1 MATHKQEIYSIF
13 APRPLHDGQQDLF
26 TNLDDV
32 RGHSNIVKLMAEK
45 IRLADGPTHQ
55 ILTGHNGSG
64 KSTELWQLSQALQE
78 TRDGSARFFVVR
90 VQADDE
96 LDRNDIDFPDVLI
109 AIMRQVAQQLQEREQ
124 ITLKPGYF
132 RDRFEKLQLLAL
144 AEVSF
149 DKLEFP
155 AYLAKFS
162 ATIKNSPDARQEIR
176 KALEPDTNNL
186 LVAANDIIG
195 KAILE
200 LGKKGY
206 KNLVV
211 IVDDLDK
218 MITRPLESAGCSTTE
233 HLFVNRSAQLKAFQC
248 HMVYT
253 LPISLA
259 YSTQES
265 KLRQIYGGSLPVVPM
280 TKIATPP
287 PASKTY
293 APGIK
298 KFRELIKK
306 RLDKVGVD
314 EGFLFQTDRV
324 RDELIKLSGGQPT
337 ELMTLIRSAIVTEE
351 ELPIK
356 PPSVK
361 RCRTEAMRSYRRLL
375 RADHWPLI
383 EEARRTGQ
391 VVRTIE
397 NETAFRELLDCRA
410 LLLYVNDE
418 EWYGVNPAIDDLQ
431 APLPRPSGEGT

>member
-1 MATHKQEIYSIF
+1 MATRTQEVYSIF
-13 APRPLHDGQQDLF
+13 DPRPLHDDQQDLF

-32 RGHSNIVKLMAEK
+32 RGHSNIVKVMGQK
-45 IRLADGPTHQ
+45 IRLADQPTCQ
-55 ILTGHNGSG
+55 ILTGHRGSG
-64 KSTELWQLSQALQE
+64 KSTELWQLSQALQV
-78 TRDGSARFFVVR
+78 TRDDSTRFFVVR

-109 AIMRQVAQQLQEREQ
+109 AIMRQVSEQLVDREQ
-124 ITLKPGYF
+124 IKLKPGYF
-132 RDRFEKLQLLAL
+132 RDRFEKLKLLAL

-162 ATIKNSPDARQEIR
+162 ATIKNSPDARQEVR

-195 KAILE
+195 QAKLE
-200 LGKKGY
+200 LIKKGY
-206 KNLVV
+206 KSLVV

-233 HLFVNRSAQLKAFQC
+233 HLFVNRSAQLTAFHC
-248 HMVYT
+248 HMIYT
-253 LPISLA
+253 LPIALA

-265 KLRQIYGGSLPVVPM
+265 TLRQLYGGALPVVPM
-280 TKIATPP
+280 TKITTPP
-287 PASKTY
+287 PVSRTY
-293 APGIK
+293 VPGMK

-306 RLDKVGVD
+306 RLDKVGVEED
-314 EGFLFQTDRV
+314 FLFQSDRV
-324 RDELIKLSGGQPT
+324 RDDLIKLSGGQPT
-337 ELMTLIRSAIVTEE
+337 ELMTLIRGAIVTEE

-361 RCRTEAMRSYRRLL
+361 RRRTEAMRSYRRLL

-383 EEARRTGQ
+383 EEARRTGR
-391 VVRTIE
+391 VVRTKE
-397 NETAFRELLDCRA
+397 NEAAFRELLDSRA

-418 EWYGVNPAIDDLQ
+418 EWYGINPAIDDLE
-431 APLPRPSGEGT
+431 APLPRPSEEGT